1 MSRAAHTGTISA
13 MTTEVRARPRWR
25 VPAALIVLSAVPVL
39 AGAVRVVQLA
49 AGARI
54 TAENAR
60 FFASPV
66 PVVLHIVGASVFCVL
81 GAFQFVPS
89 LRRRRWHRMA
99 GRVIVPCGLIAALA
113 GLWMT
118 LFYPRPPGDGDL
130 LAAFRLV
137 FGSLMAVALVL
148 GLLAIRRRD
157 VRTHRA
163 WVTRAYAIGV
173 GAGTQAVVTAIWA
186 VFAGNPGGVTRTLLL
201 GAGWVINLVVAERI
215 IRRRTR

>member
-1 MSRAAHTGTISA
+1 
-13 MTTEVRARPRWR
+13 

-39 AGAVRVVQLA
+39 AGAFRVVQLA
-49 AGARI
+49 AGVGR
-54 TAENAR
+54 TPENAR

-66 PVVLHIVGASVFCVL
+66 PVVLHIIGASVFCVL
-81 GAFQFVPS
+81 GAFQFVPR
-89 LRRRRWHRMA
+89 LRRRGWHRTA
-99 GRVIVPCGLIAALA
+99 GRIIVPCGLVVALT

-148 GLLAIRRRD
+148 GLMAIRRRD
-157 VRTHRA
+157 VLTHRA

-173 GAGTQAVVTAIWA
+173 GAGTQAVVTAFWS
-186 VFAGNPGGVTRTLLL
+186 VFAGTPGGVTRTLLL
-201 GAGWVINLVVAERI
+201 GAGWVINLIVAEMF
-215 IRRRTR
+215 IRRRIR

>member
-1 MSRAAHTGTISA
+1 
-13 MTTEVRARPRWR
+13 MTTRTRARPQWR

-49 AGARI
+49 AGVGR

-81 GAFQFVPS
+81 GAFQFVPR
-89 LRRRRWHRMA
+89 LRRRGWHRTA
-99 GRVIVPCGLIAALA
+99 GRVIVPCGLVAALA

-118 LFYPRPPGDGDL
+118 LFFPRPPGDGDL

-173 GAGTQAVVTAIWA
+173 GAGTQAVVTALWSI
-186 VFAGNPGGVTRTLLL
+186 FAGTPGGTTRTLLL
-201 GAGWVINLVVAERI
+201 GAAWVINLALAEVFLRKE
-215 IRRRTR
+215 IR

>member
-1 MSRAAHTGTISA
+1 
-13 MTTEVRARPRWR
+13 

-66 PVVLHIVGASVFCVL
+66 PVILHIVGASVFSVL
-81 GAFQFVPS
+81 GAFQFVPG

-99 GRVIVPCGLIAALA
+99 GRLTVPCGLVAALA

-137 FGSLMAVALVL
+137 FGSLMAVAIVL
-148 GLLAIRRRD
+148 AFMAIRRRD
-157 VRTHRA
+157 VVTHRA
-163 WVTRAYAIGV
+163 WMTRAYAVGV
-173 GAGTQAVVTAIWA
+173 GAGTQAVVSGLWS
-186 VFAGNPGGVTRTLLL
+186 VFAGAPEGVTRTLLL
-201 GAGWVINLVVAERI
+201 GAGWAINLVVAELV
-215 IRRRTR
+215 IRRKR

>member
-1 MSRAAHTGTISA
+1 
-13 MTTEVRARPRWR
+13 

-49 AGARI
+49 VGARI

-81 GAFQFVPS
+81 GAFQFVPG
-89 LRRRRWHRMA
+89 LRRHGWHRMA
-99 GRVIVPCGLIAALA
+99 GRLTVPCGLIAALA

-137 FGSLMAVALVL
+137 FGSLMAVAIVL
-148 GLLAIRRRD
+148 AFMAIRRRD
-157 VRTHRA
+157 VVTHRA
-163 WVTRAYAIGV
+163 WMTRAYAVGV
-173 GAGTQAVVTAIWA
+173 GAGTQAVVTALWS
-186 VFAGNPGGVTRTLLL
+186 VFAGAPEGVTRTLLL
-201 GAGWVINLVVAERI
+201 GVGWAINLVVAERI
-215 IRRRTR
+215 IRRKR

>member
-1 MSRAAHTGTISA
+1 
-13 MTTEVRARPRWR
+13 

-89 LRRRRWHRMA
+89 LRRHGWHRMA
-99 GRVIVPCGLIAALA
+99 GRLIVPCGLVAALA

-148 GLLAIRRRD
+148 GLMAIRRRD
-157 VRTHRA
+157 VLTHRA

-173 GAGTQAVVTAIWA
+173 GAGTQAVVTAVWA
-186 VFAGNPGGVTRTLLL
+186 VFAGNPAGVTRTLLL

>member
-1 MSRAAHTGTISA
+1 
-13 MTTEVRARPRWR
+13 MTTRTRARPQWR

-49 AGARI
+49 AGVGR

-66 PVVLHIVGASVFCVL
+66 PVVLHIVGASVFSVL
-81 GAFQFVPS
+81 GAFQFVPR
-89 LRRRRWHRMA
+89 LRRRGWHRTA
-99 GRVIVPCGLIAALA
+99 GRLIVPCGLVAALA

-173 GAGTQAVVTAIWA
+173 GAGTQAVVTALWS
-186 VFAGNPGGVTRTLLL
+186 VFAGIPGGVTRTLLL
-201 GAGWVINLVVAERI
+201 GAAWVINLALAEVF
-215 IRRRTR
+215 IRRRIR